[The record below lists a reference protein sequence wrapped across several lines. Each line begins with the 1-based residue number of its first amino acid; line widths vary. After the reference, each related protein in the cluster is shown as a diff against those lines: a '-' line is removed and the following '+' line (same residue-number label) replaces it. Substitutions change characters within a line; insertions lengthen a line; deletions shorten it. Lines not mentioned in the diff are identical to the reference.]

1 MQYTIKK
8 DDVGLIF
15 IYDKLQLESLQKAL
29 HLDLEF
35 VGFAYIKGYKL
46 YHYRKSIVA
55 MREMEGKRRYGN
67 NKVFGSVYK
76 VPNFYYNALK
86 LDAYY
91 YCSQARTGS
100 TSEHDLRQ
108 RQEGIAQ
115 LIHFDTIKQFVNHAY
130 SPLSMIKVNLYTGNK
145 HDKKL
150 TKHIAYGRS
159 RIVDGIDL
167 PTYKLL
173 LKHHNIA

>member
-29 HLDLEF
+29 HLNLEF
-35 VGFAYIKGYKL
+35 VGFAYITGYKL

-91 YCSQARTGS
+91 YCSQARIGKE
-100 TSEHDLRQ
+100 SEHDLRCRVKDDVTIIQ
-108 RQEGIAQ
+108 FTSKDE
-115 LIHFDTIKQFVNHAY
+115 LINHAY
-130 SPLSMIKVNLYTGNK
+130 KTSSKIKAYLYTGNRQ
-145 HDKKL
+145 DKKL
-150 TKHIAYGRS
+150 LKHIQYGRS
-159 RIVDGIDL
+159 RLCSGIDI
-167 PTYKLL
+167 PTYKVLL
-173 LKHHNIA
+173 EQHNIA